1 MRSQYF
7 RTHNGY
13 RKHSSKKI
21 RPVYVL
27 TALSLFLIIISGF
40 LGVFYNF
47 FGGLFI
53 PVKRESFLIS
63 NNIASFFKG
72 FSELRTLS
80 NENYLLNEKNLILEG
95 KLSDLQRIE
104 EENIILKKQLDTN
117 YRPEAYN
124 LVLTQIMYYGPTNTF
139 GFFYIGDGM
148 NKGIKPGDAVIL
160 GDYMIGV
167 VSKVFN
173 HYSKVMLVSNINL
186 QLPVYLLG
194 THTNAIATG
203 SVSSPIVLDDVN
215 QLESIKVGE
224 EILTS
229 GINSNVPKNLVVG
242 YVSNINHNSSNI
254 FKNITAN
261 PAVNINTLRYLFVIL
276 NQ

>member
-7 RTHNGY
+7 RTHKGY
-13 RKHSSKKI
+13 KKHSSKKI

-47 FGGLFI
+47 FGDLFI

-63 NNIASFFKG
+63 NNISSFFKG
-72 FSELRTLS
+72 FAELRSLS

-95 KLSDLQRIE
+95 KLSDLQRIK

-117 YRPEAYN
+117 YKPEAYN

-148 NKGIKPGDAVIL
+148 DKGIKPGDAVIL
-160 GDYMIGV
+160 GDYLIGV
-167 VSKVFN
+167 VSRVFN

-203 SVSSPIVLDDVN
+203 SVSSSIVLDDVN

-229 GINSNVPKNLVVG
+229 GINSNIPKNLVVG
-242 YVSNINHNSSNI
+242 YVSNINPNSSI
-254 FKNITAN
+254 LFKNITAN
-261 PAVNINTLRYLFVIL
+261 PSVNINTLKYLFVIL
-276 NQ
+276 K